1 MTIELNGHAHEG
13 IATVADAV
21 RTALGVAD
29 VASGRGTAV
38 AVNGEV
44 VPQAEWDRPL
54 SAGDTVEVLT
64 ATPGG

>member
-1 MTIELNGHAHEG
+1 MTIELNGHTHEG

-21 RTALGVAD
+21 RTVLGVAD

-44 VPQAEWDRPL
+44 VPHDEWDRSL
-54 SAGDTVEVLT
+54 RTGDTVEVLT